1 MQTRTAALEVSPA
14 LLADLETH
22 ARDSFPEE
30 CCGMLV
36 GILGDPD
43 SSVAAKVTAVWP
55 AENTDPGDRSKGYVI
70 SPEELLQAYRRVRS
84 RGDAV
89 IGYYHSHPGES
100 AVPSD
105 RDLAEAAP
113 GVSYL
118 IVAVTDQEVLGCRS
132 WRLRSDNSCF
142 EEEQLI

>member
-1 MQTRTAALEVSPA
+1 MRTRSVALEISPA
-14 LLADLETH
+14 VLADLETY
-22 ARDSFPEE
+22 AKGAYPEE

-36 GILGDPD
+36 GILGDAD
-43 SSVAAKVTAVWP
+43 SRLAGKVTAVWP

-70 SPEELLQAYRRVRS
+70 SPEDLLQAYKRVRS

-100 AVPSD
+100 AAPSG
-105 RDLAEAAP
+105 RDLVEAAP

-118 IVAVTDQEVLGCRS
+118 IVAVADKKVLECRS
-132 WRLRSDNSCF
+132 WRLCPDHSCF
-142 EEEQLI
+142 DEEQII